1 MHGKTV
7 SERKRVTFDSAR
19 EAKLWCLLGDLEP
32 PNVPQHYEKAWVVS
46 GEKSGRAMRSLG
58 GYYFSRGE
66 YAKSVDCLRRAVAI
80 NPLLSRSWFVLG
92 CACVH
97 LERWDEA
104 REAFARCVSID
115 DEDGESWNNLATVY
129 LRSDSAEQRNDS
141 ATEKVRAFSWL
152 CHKSMTIIG

>member
-32 PNVPQHYEKAWVVS
+32 PNAPQHYEKAWVVS

-80 NPLLSRSWFVLG
+80 NPLLSRPWFILG
-92 CACVH
+92 CACVRE
-97 LERWDEA
+97 ERWDEA
-104 REAFARCVSID
+104 RDAFARCVALD
-115 DEDGESWNNLATVY
+115 DEDAESWNNLASVY
-129 LRSDSAEQRNDS
+129 LRMSTTSVGNRMSGEG
-141 ATEKVRAFSWL
+141 EEEVI
-152 CHKSMTIIG
+152 HI